1 MIKINNSLSN
11 HGNRET
17 SYLWYNL
24 ESLRKRV
31 WGLKY
36 HKIFERSIISS
47 LDIKNIEKIRYGP

>member
-11 HGNRET
+11 RGNRET